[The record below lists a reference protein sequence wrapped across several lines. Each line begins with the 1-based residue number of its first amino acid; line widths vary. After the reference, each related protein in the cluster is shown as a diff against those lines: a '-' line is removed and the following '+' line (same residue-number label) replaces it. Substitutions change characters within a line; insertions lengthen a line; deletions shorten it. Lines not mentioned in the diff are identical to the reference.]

1 MTRTIELVGFDSN
14 AIEYVS
20 ELVQEAL
27 VELFYDER
35 VEIQS
40 FDWSIKVNVRYE

>member
-1 MTRTIELVGFDSN
+1 MTRTIELADFDSK
-14 AIEYVS
+14 AVEYVS

-27 VELFYDER
+27 LELFYDER